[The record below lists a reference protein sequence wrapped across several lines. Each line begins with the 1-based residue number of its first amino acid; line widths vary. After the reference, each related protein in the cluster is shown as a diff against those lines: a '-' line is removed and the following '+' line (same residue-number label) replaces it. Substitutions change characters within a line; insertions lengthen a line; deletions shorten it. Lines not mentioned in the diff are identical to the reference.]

1 MFYFLVASFFFF
13 SYNAKRQRRP
23 WAATSQ
29 TERFPRG
36 RWEVEIS
43 TAKWLSWFEST
54 SALTTRAVSAAC
66 RDDRSGRFLPSFT
79 HCTASLTSLLI
90 LGYRRPRASLFA
102 HSPLT
107 FTVAIMFSVRGSI
120 TRPAQSW
127 CQCLPSLCLPIKD
140 LLAPCIFLCGPRCSV
155 VHWKA
160 ISILTWCDMGN
171 LRGST
176 GLCWLCCCT
185 VNSPPLCLP
194 LKQEQTVMIYGL
206 TFYLFIFLSFY
217 LLIYSFFLF
226 MQSPRFVLGCY
237 FLLLF
242 FLGKQVDMQSTA
254 DVPNLKSQGNISSWP
269 LDEMDWAVLQEI
281 GMINPSLNMNLNE
294 LILGI
299 LVLMYALSERII
311 QRIKVMALGRCCKT
325 KRLQEQEGES
335 SRAECTL
342 LCFLSAG
349 MGTAAWPQQSAV
361 WVQCCDTHCLLQPQ
375 LGGFRLRMCSSCQGE
390 SFLSLSAVLVVP
402 LATITPLSQRRQLI
416 FYHWDFF
423 AVAFVPIWSEQTITS
438 FIQLC

>member
-90 LGYRRPRASLFA
+90 LGYRRPRASPFA

-107 FTVAIMFSVRGSI
+107 FTVAIVFSVRGSI

-185 VNSPPLCLP
+185 VDSPPLCLP

-325 KRLQEQEGES
+325 ERLCR
-335 SRAECTL
+335 SRRVRAAG
-342 LCFLSAG
+342 LSARYYASWVQEWELLHDPNSLQCG
-349 MGTAAWPQQSAV
+349 FSAV
-361 WVQCCDTHCLLQPQ
+361 THTA
-375 LGGFRLRMCSSCQGE
+375 CSSPSSVALGLGCAPAARVSP
-390 SFLSLSAVLVVP
+390 SFRYP
-402 LATITPLSQRRQLI
+402 L
-416 FYHWDFF
+416 F
-423 AVAFVPIWSEQTITS
+423 
-438 FIQLC
+438 